1 MQIELQKEKEIEG
14 KMKRGKIYD
23 WEDFGFD
30 HLTYD
35 EVHNANHIVGK
46 VKIEDRRFASDF
58 RNQNQQ
64 TSKLGINTGWQH
76 NIFRI
81 KMMVEMFLC
90 FLQHHLPISLLNTTL
105 FCR

>member
-1 MQIELQKEKEIEG
+1 
-14 KMKRGKIYD
+14 MKRGKIYD

-46 VKIEDRRFASDF
+46 VRIEDRRFASDF

-64 TSKLGINTGWQH
+64 TSKLGINTWMAAQY
-76 NIFRI
+76 IQE
-81 KMMVEMFLC
+81 KKQAA
-90 FLQHHLPISLLNTTL
+90 LQQIASDSDEPYTGPDWSSIEIGSALTRMRT
-105 FCR
+105 

>member
-1 MQIELQKEKEIEG
+1 
-14 KMKRGKIYD
+14 MKRGKIYD

-64 TSKLGINTGWQH
+64 TSKLGINTWMAAQY
-76 NIFRI
+76 IQD

-90 FLQHHLPISLLNTTL
+90 FLQHHLPISHLNTTL
-105 FCR
+105 FFH